1 MLIDIIKAGYE
12 SNIEYNNS
20 NDQHILQSNKD
31 KNLESGNL
39 VPTSVDSQRRKKLLI
54 GRLVDVIVDHFA
66 HGLKLIGPF
75 FAFSL
80 TVFIFFVVH
89 AFFDVLLPYW
99 KGKLGNIFGFLI
111 TIILMLLLVNILFNY
126 FLAMLVKPGSIQDII
141 KSKNYKSRNPYIF
154 TKDIQKEIDF
164 TFLLRNNQ
172 ISLLQL
178 EKKFES
184 NESNNFINSPNSEKF
199 SKSEL
204 DNYSADKL
212 KFCKIC
218 NQVKPIR
225 AHHCQVCGVC
235 IFKMDH
241 HCPWIN
247 NCVGQNN
254 HRYFMLFLTHTLFGC
269 IFISLLSSPIFFL
282 NSINK
287 NPSDFN
293 FVTVLCLTGS
303 VILLF
308 FNSWNWFLV
317 VKGSTTIEF
326 FSNHTGIQVNSII
339 SDFSMSSIK
348 ENLFLVFGSKRIL
361 EILLIPSIQSLPFSG
376 LEWNRFIDGNFKIKG
391 IAESEETNVLLTEQE
406 IIRDLDI

>member
-1 MLIDIIKAGYE
+1 LFLYKFKMLIDIIKAGYE
-12 SNIEYNNS
+12 SNVEYNRS
-20 NDQHILQSNKD
+20 SDQHILQLNKD
-31 KNLESGNL
+31 KNLESEDP
-39 VPTSVDSQRRKKLLI
+39 VTTSVKNQRRKNLLI
-54 GRLVDVIVDHFA
+54 GRLVDLIVDHFA

-89 AFFDVLLPYW
+89 TFFDVLLPYW
-99 KGKLGNIFGFLI
+99 KSKLGNLFGFLI
-111 TIILMLLLVNILFNY
+111 TIILMLLLANILFNY
-126 FLAMLVKPGSIQDII
+126 FLAMLVKPGSLQDII
-141 KSKNYKSRNPYIF
+141 KSKKYKCRNPYIF

-178 EKKFES
+178 DS
-184 NESNNFINSPNSEKF
+184 QNSEKF
-199 SKSEL
+199 SQSEL
-204 DNYSADKL
+204 DNHSSDKI

-269 IFISLLSSPIFFL
+269 IFISLLSSPIFFS

-308 FNSWNWFLV
+308 FNAWNWFLV

-326 FSNHTGIQVNSII
+326 FSNHTGIQVNSFI
-339 SDFSMSSIK
+339 SDFSMSTIK
-348 ENLFLVFGSKRIL
+348 ENLFLVFGSKIIL

-376 LEWNRFIDGNFKIKG
+376 LEWNKFIDGNFKIKG
-391 IAESEETNVLLTEQE
+391 ITETEETNVLLTEQE

>member
-12 SNIEYNNS
+12 SNVEYNRS
-20 NDQHILQSNKD
+20 SDQHILQLNKD
-31 KNLESGNL
+31 KNLESEDP
-39 VPTSVDSQRRKKLLI
+39 VTTSVKNQRRKNLLI
-54 GRLVDVIVDHFA
+54 GRLVDLIVDHFA

-89 AFFDVLLPYW
+89 TFFDVLLPYW
-99 KGKLGNIFGFLI
+99 KSKLGNLFGFLI
-111 TIILMLLLVNILFNY
+111 TIILMLLLANILFNY
-126 FLAMLVKPGSIQDII
+126 FLAMLVKPGSLQDII
-141 KSKNYKSRNPYIF
+141 KSKKYKCRNPYIF

-178 EKKFES
+178 DS
-184 NESNNFINSPNSEKF
+184 QNSEKF
-199 SKSEL
+199 SQSEL
-204 DNYSADKL
+204 DNHSSDKI

-269 IFISLLSSPIFFL
+269 IFISLLSSPIFFS

-308 FNSWNWFLV
+308 FNAWNWFLV

-326 FSNHTGIQVNSII
+326 FSNHTGIQVNSFI
-339 SDFSMSSIK
+339 SDFSMSTIK
-348 ENLFLVFGSKRIL
+348 ENLFLVFGSKIIL

-376 LEWNRFIDGNFKIKG
+376 LEWNKFIDGNFKIKG
-391 IAESEETNVLLTEQE
+391 ITETEETNVLLTEQE